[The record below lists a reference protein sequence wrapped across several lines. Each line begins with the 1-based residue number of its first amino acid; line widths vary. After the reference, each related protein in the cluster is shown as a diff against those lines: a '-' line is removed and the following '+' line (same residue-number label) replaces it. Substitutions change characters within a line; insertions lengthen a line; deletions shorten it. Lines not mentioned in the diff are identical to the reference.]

1 MRRFPSWT
9 TALCSCYVQVARLPS
24 VAMPP
29 ELLPAAPQD
38 IADAL
43 AFALRYSGRKRVH
56 DSAEIMSAIV
66 AKRLVEH
73 LDRCGFVVMRKP
85 PIPGSAPAPP

>member
-1 MRRFPSWT
+1 
-9 TALCSCYVQVARLPS
+9 
-24 VAMPP
+24 MPP
-29 ELLPAAPQD
+29 DEPLQPAKPED

-56 DSAEIMSAIV
+56 DSAEIMASIV

-73 LDRCGFVVMRKP
+73 LERCGFVIMRKP
-85 PIPGSAPAPP
+85 PIPGSAAAPVGR

>member
-1 MRRFPSWT
+1 MTEP
-9 TALCSCYVQVARLPS
+9 
-24 VAMPP
+24 
-29 ELLPAAPQD
+29 LLPASRQD

-56 DSAEIMSAIV
+56 DSAEIMAAIV

-73 LDRCGFVVMRKP
+73 LDRCGFVILRKP
-85 PIPGSAPAPP
+85 PIAGSAPPQAGAS

>member
-1 MRRFPSWT
+1 
-9 TALCSCYVQVARLPS
+9 
-24 VAMPP
+24 MPP

-85 PIPGSAPAPP
+85 PIAGSAPAPPGEAS

>member
-1 MRRFPSWT
+1 MFSP
-9 TALCSCYVQVARLPS
+9 ARYHLLT
-24 VAMPP
+24 MPP
-29 ELLPAAPQD
+29 DESLLPAKAED

-56 DSAEIMSAIV
+56 DSAEIMASIV

-73 LDRCGFVVMRKP
+73 LERCGFVVMRKP
-85 PIPGSAPAPP
+85 PIAGSAAPR

>member
-1 MRRFPSWT
+1 
-9 TALCSCYVQVARLPS
+9 
-24 VAMPP
+24 MPP

-85 PIPGSAPAPP
+85 PIPGSAAPYSAAAPDGARQAPTRPGPGDKGAG

>member
-1 MRRFPSWT
+1 
-9 TALCSCYVQVARLPS
+9 
-24 VAMPP
+24 MPP

-85 PIPGSAPAPP
+85 PIPGSAPLNASPPPNR